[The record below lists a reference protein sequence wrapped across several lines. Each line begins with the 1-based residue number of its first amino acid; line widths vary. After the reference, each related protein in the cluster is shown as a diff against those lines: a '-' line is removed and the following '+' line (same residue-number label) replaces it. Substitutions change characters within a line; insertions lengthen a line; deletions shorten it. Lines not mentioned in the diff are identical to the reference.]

1 MAYSIEELTRAIDS
15 GQFDGD
21 RLDALVAMR
30 DSMAPEEK
38 SVSGFIDNVGE
49 SGLEYLKGFVETP
62 IDLAKWG
69 AEELA
74 EVFGQEVDLGDNPT
88 RDGITGLYDNEN
100 GEREALMGYF
110 ADRYGSVD
118 GFTGALYNDPVGVLS
133 DASML
138 AMPAAGLKNV
148 ARAATRGADNVVS
161 DTFQKMSQITSKMDP
176 LALGE
181 VGAKTGINYLGDADK
196 AVDLYTS
203 VIKPSQSSKNRL
215 GQLSTR
221 EGIITYMLD
230 NGIEPTRKGVEQ
242 LEERLKVAS
251 KAADEIVESS
261 NKTIPGEDLLGYYE
275 DVVVNPRTDLDMNA
289 DELASVANSRY
300 EKLDPIY
307 GPESGFGPVSMQQ
320 LREMR
325 RNADDRVNHNRVNQV
340 AEANTNV
347 LDRGQADHLRG
358 LLSEQL
364 EELRPINEQISGDLD
379 ALEYTT
385 QAAKRAA
392 NNNGLS
398 LSDILFTTA
407 AGAGGSAG
415 GLTGAVASGAGGLLL
430 SKLATSPLPK
440 IKRAKLYHAAK
451 NEPLVM
457 RDVSP
462 YRQSLFDV
470 TQFLNR
476 PVEES
481 LSEILEEEKSKNDKR
496 PSEEE
501 GLDFMERAIFGTNY

>member
-1 MAYSIEELTRAIDS
+1 MAYSIDQLDKAIAS
-15 GQFDGD
+15 GRYEGEA
-21 RLDALVAMR
+21 LDALVAAR
-30 DSMAPEEK
+30 DAIAPETVEEK
-38 SVSGFIDNVGE
+38 SVSGFIDNLGE
-49 SGLEYLKGFVETP
+49 SGWEYAKGFVETP

-74 EVFGQEVDLGDNPT
+74 EVFDADISDYIDVDDNPT
-88 RDGITGLYDNEN
+88 RDGITGLYNNEN
-100 GEREALMGYF
+100 GEREALMNYF
-110 ADRYGSVD
+110 GDRYGSVD
-118 GFTGALYNDPVGVLS
+118 GFTEALYNDPVGVLS

-148 ARAATRGADNVVS
+148 ARAATRGADNAVS
-161 DTFQKMSQITSKMDP
+161 NTFQKMSQITSKMDP

-181 VGAKTGINYLGDADK
+181 VGVKTGINKLADNNK
-196 AVDLYTS
+196 AIDLYTE
-203 VIKPSQSSKNRL
+203 VIKPSQSGNNRL

-242 LEERLKVAS
+242 LEERLKAAS
-251 KAADEIVESS
+251 KAADRIVDSAD
-261 NKTIPGEDLLGYYE
+261 NTIPSEDLLGYYE

-307 GPESGFGPVSMQQ
+307 GPESGFGPLNMQQ

-325 RNADDRVNHNRVNQV
+325 RNADKRVNHNRVNQV

-347 LDRGQADHLRG
+347 LDRGQADYLRG
-358 LLSEQL
+358 LLSDEL
-364 EELRPINEQISGDLD
+364 EELRPINKQISGDLD
-379 ALEYTT
+379 ALEYAT
-385 QAAKRAA
+385 QAAKRQA
-392 NNNGLS
+392 NNNSIGLS
-398 LSDILFTTA
+398 DAIVASTLGGGGFT
-407 AGAGGSAG
+407 AGGVPGAIASA
-415 GLTGAVASGAGGLLL
+415 TGGLLL

-440 IKRAKLYHAAK
+440 IKAAKLIHAAK
-451 NEPLVM
+451 NQPLVM

-462 YRQSLFDV
+462 YRQGLFDV

-476 PVEES
+476 PVEEM
-481 LSEILEEEKSKNDKR
+481 LEELEEKEKD
-496 PSEEE
+496 
-501 GLDFMERAIFGTNY
+501 

>member
-1 MAYSIEELTRAIDS
+1 MAYSIEELTKAIDS
-15 GQFDGD
+15 GQFDGEK
-21 RLDALVAMR
+21 LAALVAMR
-30 DSMAPEEK
+30 DSMIPEEK

-74 EVFGQEVDLGDNPT
+74 EVFGQEIDLGENAT
-88 RDGITGLYDNEN
+88 RDGIAGLYNNEN

-118 GFTGALYNDPVGVLS
+118 GFTEALYNDPVGVLS

-138 AMPAAGLKNV
+138 AMPAAGLRNV
-148 ARAATRGADNVVS
+148 ARAATRGADNAVS

-181 VGAKTGINYLGDADK
+181 VGVKTGINKLADENK
-196 AVDLYTS
+196 AIDLYTE
-203 VIKPSQSSKNRL
+203 VIKPSQSGNNRL

-221 EGIITYMLD
+221 EGIINYMLD
-230 NGIEPTRKGVEQ
+230 NGIEPTRRGVDQ
-242 LEERLKVAS
+242 LEERLKAAS

-261 NKTIPGEDLLGYYE
+261 DKTIPSEDLLGYYE

-289 DELASVANSRY
+289 DELASVANTRY

-307 GPESGFGPVSMQQ
+307 GAESGFGSVNMQQ

-325 RNADDRVNHNRVNQV
+325 RNADNRVNHNRVNQV

-358 LLSEQL
+358 LLSREL
-364 EELRPINEQISGDLD
+364 EDLGPINEQISSDLD
-379 ALEYTT
+379 ALEYAA
-385 QAAKRAA
+385 QAAKRQA
-392 NNNGLS
+392 NNNSIGLS
-398 LSDILFTTA
+398 DVIVASALGGGGFT
-407 AGAGGSAG
+407 AGGVP
-415 GLTGAVASGAGGLLL
+415 GAIASGAGGLLM

-440 IKRAKLYHAAK
+440 IKAAKLVHAAK
-451 NEPLVM
+451 NDPLVM
-457 RDVSP
+457 RDISP

-470 TQFLNR
+470 TQFINR
-476 PVEES
+476 PIEEM
-481 LSEILEEEKSKNDKR
+481 LEEIER
-496 PSEEE
+496 EER
-501 GLDFMERAIFGTNY
+501 D